1 MREARAPARATLP
14 PALLTKLAA
23 IPTPSYHAQNGD
35 TMYGDGIGTIE
46 FSYLSLYFPTWK
58 SCKDHFDD
66 SNNPASMCM
75 KIANDLRNTPTAQS
89 SPSPSYGCKPM
100 TGDADGDN
108 SLLAVPPLTS
118 ETDATLL
125 SSGETRFVS
134 QGINMWASNEA
145 SKPGWWTSGTV
156 PGNQIDS
163 SFDCTAEF
171 AKHWCAS
178 GLFAAQARE
187 LICNVKFLDTPPF
200 SCSRLVNKYKTQE
213 VISLAWSNVGLLWS
227 TLLAI
232 LILVLRRLPGANTPS
247 DPPTAGATVVTSG
260 QKRVV

>member
-1 MREARAPARATLP
+1 MTTQDDDFP
-14 PALLTKLAA
+14 
-23 IPTPSYHAQNGD
+23 
-35 TMYGDGIGTIE
+35 GTIE
-46 FSYLSLYFPTWK
+46 FGFESLYFPTWK

-66 SNNPASMCM
+66 SNNPAGMCM
-75 KIANDLRNTPTAQS
+75 KIANDLKNTPTGFS
-89 SPSPSYGCKPM
+89 SRGCKPM
-100 TGDADGDN
+100 TGGN
-108 SLLAVPPLTS
+108 SGEATYLAIPPLTS

-134 QGINMWASNEA
+134 QGINLWASGTA
-145 SKPGWWTSGTV
+145 SGTGWWTSGTV
-156 PGNQIDS
+156 PGNHIDS